1 MWGMNRIFGSTS
13 NLIQLKGIE
22 AYKSLEQINP
32 PTSYYVL
39 LKEFLYH
46 PRNITE
52 IHKQIF

>member
-1 MWGMNRIFGSTS
+1 MWEMNRIFGSTS

-22 AYKSLEQINP
+22 AYKSLEQFNP